1 MNINKIY
8 IMIVFLVSALVLSG
22 CNSDTT
28 SAFAET
34 FNEDMFKTL
43 DSTLLDRVIE
53 SRTAEKLSSQASA
66 LEVPAA
72 NIDYEKIKP
81 NEMGQIM
88 IIMYHN
94 LAQSKPHPPY
104 QRLAEDFKS
113 DLQRLY
119 DGGFRLVPLSD
130 IANNDIKVEAGYSP
144 VAFVFDDGLSST
156 FSLTN
161 KDGKL
166 VPTEGCMIDI
176 LNKFVDEHPDFGKAG
191 VFALIGAHENFRGD
205 GTIKERLTYLIEN
218 GFEIASHTFSH
229 NSLKKMTQEQIQEDI
244 AKMEQ
249 YLTDIIPDYKVQ
261 FLVYPYGER
270 PQKDLRNFA
279 LEGNSYG
286 IEYSYKLG
294 LREGQSGASATP
306 GHIDFDRLN
315 VPRVRGS
322 DNANTDLGWHLR
334 YFTNNPQQ
342 RYISDGLPNRISVP
356 ASFEKFIDKEALK
369 DKEIYIY

>member
-1 MNINKIY
+1 
-8 IMIVFLVSALVLSG
+8 
-22 CNSDTT
+22 
-28 SAFAET
+28 
-34 FNEDMFKTL
+34 
-43 DSTLLDRVIE
+43 
-53 SRTAEKLSSQASA
+53 
-66 LEVPAA
+66 
-72 NIDYEKIKP
+72 
-81 NEMGQIM
+81 
-88 IIMYHN
+88 
-94 LAQSKPHPPY
+94 
-104 QRLAEDFKS
+104 
-113 DLQRLY
+113 
-119 DGGFRLVPLSD
+119 
-130 IANNDIKVEAGYSP
+130 
-144 VAFVFDDGLSST
+144 
-156 FSLTN
+156 
-161 KDGKL
+161 
-166 VPTEGCMIDI
+166 
-176 LNKFVDEHPDFGKAG
+176 
-191 VFALIGAHENFRGD
+191 
-205 GTIKERLTYLIEN
+205 
-218 GFEIASHTFSH
+218 
-229 NSLKKMTQEQIQEDI
+229 MTQEQIQEDI